1 MIPVYVH
8 DPRKAVAAAMT
19 LLDQKNEDLA
29 AALSQSTGK
38 RWTKNMVAS
47 LVRRRRKLDTPELLE
62 IQRVQGF
69 PMAFY
74 LYGPFAMGNSGVR
87 DMGLYDTSELAIFN
101 QPLPLA
107 AGF

>member
-47 LVRRRRKLDTPELLE
+47 LVRRRRKLDTPFAGHVKVDTTMRYTRVRG
-62 IQRVQGF
+62 QRMVET
-69 PMAFY
+69 M
-74 LYGPFAMGNSGVR
+74 ME
-87 DMGLYDTSELAIFN
+87 GLDYFDDSQDEPTDDE
-101 QPLPLA
+101 PT
-107 AGF
+107 G